1 MKKVFL
7 LLMLSAFAFIANV
20 NAQIPNSDFESN
32 LYDGS
37 LGNWGNVYLMS
48 VTIDDSTG
56 VSHGDSIIYDG
67 PFYALSNDAHTGNG
81 ALELRNAYNYTTG
94 QGIIGAAG
102 ADDDSVFSSWSSL
115 SIIEAQI
122 HPTELN
128 FYYKHLPVNGDTA
141 VARLFLFD
149 QAGNQVG
156 GATAFM
162 IGNVSTYTY
171 SSTPVVYTSLDTVYL
186 YALSFS
192 NYYSEADDPT
202 QCSLGSRTLIDDV
215 SFTFSTGVN
224 ELENSIDFSISPN
237 PVSDRLMVKHNSKQ
251 ALQFEIIDLTGKVLQ
266 AGTMNS
272 MQPIEMQNKLAAGIY
287 ILSLQNEKVKVQRK
301 FVVE

>member
-7 LLMLSAFAFIANV
+7 LLMLSAFVFITNV
-20 NAQIPNSDFESN
+20 KAQIPNSDFESN

-48 VTIDDSTG
+48 VWIDDSTG
-56 VSHGDSIIYDG
+56 IFHGDSIIYDG

-94 QGIIGAAG
+94 QGIIGAAS
-102 ADDDSVFSSWSSL
+102 ADDDSVFASWSAL
-115 SIIEAQI
+115 SIIERQI
-122 HPTELN
+122 QPTELN
-128 FYYKHLPVNGDTA
+128 FYYKHFPVNGDTA
-141 VARLFLFD
+141 VARLALYD
-149 QAGNQVG
+149 QAVNEIG
-156 GATAFM
+156 GATVFI
-162 IGNVSTYTY
+162 IGNATTYTY
-171 SSTPVVYTSLDTVYL
+171 SSTPVVYTTPDSVFYFS
-186 YALSFS
+186 LSFW

-215 SFTFSTGVN
+215 SFTLSTGVN
-224 ELENSIDFSISPN
+224 ELENAIDFSISPN

-272 MQPIEMQNKLAAGIY
+272 MQTIEMQNKLAAGIY